1 MEALRVIMIILLLAA
16 SIVLIASILL
26 QPGKSAG
33 ISGAIGGGAEQLF
46 GRQKG
51 RRLEHIAEKATK
63 ISAIVFMLAAIVLV
77 VLQ

>member
-1 MEALRVIMIILLLAA
+1 MEALRVIITVLLLVA
-16 SIVLIASILL
+16 SLILIASILL

-51 RRLEHIAEKATK
+51 RRLEQIAEKATK
-63 ISAIVFMLAAIVLV
+63 ISAIVFMVAAIILV